1 MRLNTN
7 SSSQEFNTDYKIQ
20 HSRNCLNF
28 SFPSLNT
35 QSKEQRSIYLILL
48 LEIWTWCLANI
59 VFRLCVLPFFSS
71 LFGETVYLCL
81 CIKYMFACSNNPFVL
96 WPDNFNCI
104 EMRSSTQELSTS
116 VGYSKLFFDLIRFYF
131 RILISLSLQFELFG
145 AVMTKIELAPLY
157 FWPDIDMKI
166 D

>member
-48 LEIWTWCLANI
+48 LKMVSGQYRVSFVCFA
-59 VFRLCVLPFFSS
+59 VFSS

-131 RILISLSLQFELFG
+131 RIFISLSLSLQFELFA